1 MKRSVRKKKQKRKD
15 KGYWLYSKKNREG
28 RKRKSEGA
36 KKSRLSLNDLKRK
49 EKD

>member
-1 MKRSVRKKKQKRKD
+1 MKRSVRKRKQKRKD

-28 RKRKSEGA
+28 RRKRSVGA
-36 KKSRLSLNDLKRK
+36 KRSRLNLNDLKRK